1 MIIESYRFGNITI
14 DGNTYT
20 SDVIIY
26 PDRVD
31 GSWWRKQGHR
41 LSIEDLKGIVEAKP
55 EVLVVGMGSPGLM
68 QVPPETRDYIEARGI
83 ELVVEPTDKAWRT
96 YNRLKN
102 SRRVVAAL
110 HLTC

>member
-1 MIIESYRFGNITI
+1 MTIDSYRSGNIII

-26 PDRVD
+26 PDHVD

-41 LSIEDLKGIVEAKP
+41 LSIDDLRGILEARP

-68 QVPPETRDYIEARGI
+68 QVPPETSDHIEAQGI
-83 ELVVEPTDKAWRT
+83 ELVVEPTDKACKT
-96 YNRLKN
+96 YNLLKD

>member
-1 MIIESYRFGNITI
+1 MTIESYQFGNITI
-14 DGNTYT
+14 DGETYT

-31 GSWWRKQGHR
+31 SSWWRKQGHR
-41 LSIEDLKGIVEAKP
+41 LSIEDLKGIMEAEP

-68 QVPPETRDYIEARGI
+68 RVPPETRDYIEARGI
-83 ELVVEPTDKAWRT
+83 ELVVEPTDKAWKT
-96 YNRLKN
+96 YNRLKD
-102 SRRVVAAL
+102 SRKVVAAL

>member
-1 MIIESYRFGNITI
+1 MTIESYQFGNITI
-14 DGNTYT
+14 GGKTYT

-31 GSWWRKQGHR
+31 SSWWRKQGHR
-41 LSIEDLKGIVEAKP
+41 LSIEDLKGIMEAKP

-83 ELVVEPTDKAWRT
+83 ELVVEPTDKAWKT
-96 YNRLKN
+96 YNRLKD
-102 SRRVVAAL
+102 SRKVVAAL

>member
-1 MIIESYRFGNITI
+1 MTIESYQFGNITI
-14 DGNTYT
+14 GGKTYT

-31 GSWWRKQGHR
+31 SSWWRKQGHR
-41 LSIEDLKGIVEAKP
+41 LSIEDLKGIMEAEP

-68 QVPPETRDYIEARGI
+68 RVPPETRDYIEARGI
-83 ELVVEPTDKAWRT
+83 ELVVEPTDKAWKT
-96 YNRLKN
+96 YNRLKD
-102 SRRVVAAL
+102 SRKVVAAL

>member
-1 MIIESYRFGNITI
+1 MTIDAYQFGTITI
-14 DGNTYT
+14 NDNTYT

-26 PDRVD
+26 PDHVD
-31 GSWWRKQGHR
+31 SSWWRKQGHR
-41 LSIEDLKGIVEAKP
+41 LSIDDLRGILEVKP

-68 QVPPETRDYIEARGI
+68 QVPPETKDYIEAQGI
-83 ELVVEPTDKAWRT
+83 ELVVEPTDKAWKT
-96 YNRLKN
+96 YNLLKD

>member
-1 MIIESYRFGNITI
+1 MTIESYQFGNITI
-14 DGNTYT
+14 DGETYT

-31 GSWWRKQGHR
+31 SSWWRKQGHR
-41 LSIEDLKGIVEAKP
+41 LSIEDLKGIMEAEP

-83 ELVVEPTDKAWRT
+83 ELVVEPTDKAWKT
-96 YNRLKN
+96 YNRLKD
-102 SRRVVAAL
+102 SRKVVAAL

>member
-1 MIIESYRFGNITI
+1 MTIESYQFGNITI
-14 DGNTYT
+14 GGKTYT

-31 GSWWRKQGHR
+31 SSWWRKQGHR
-41 LSIEDLKGIVEAKP
+41 LSIEDLKGIMEAEP

-83 ELVVEPTDKAWRT
+83 ELVVEPTDKAWKT
-96 YNRLKN
+96 YNRLKD
-102 SRRVVAAL
+102 SRKVVAAL